1 MSHVVSSK
9 EIPYV
14 FEVPTTLES
23 LHELI
28 AKYAST
34 GRDAS
39 TIIQR
44 IHLANSV
51 RSDHRNGEKMQN
63 FYDVLLRRF
72 MAVGDA
78 IFISGNGGEEL
89 GRYEQL
95 NHIVKVMYAMSQDA
109 PEKAG
114 AVWSRRV
121 GILQNAH
128 AKRLR
133 DSEFV
138 RDDEDEDHSWTAWP
152 SIGVLFLLR
161 AMGRI
166 FPVTDRRHYVVTP
179 TVLLLAQMISQTP
192 ILSRYDLAMGVMCSG
207 LLIEYTIEA
216 KRVVPEALS
225 FLAST
230 IRLYSPYADHL
241 TNPALDV
248 ASKQPFCKSLRQ
260 SLTNYQRDDDLN
272 GALPRLKL
280 EKNFIRDDDDGG
292 EFAVALLAAC
302 LSLVETCTLALQ
314 DSFSTPAE
322 TELLYEVSSSILNLR
337 PKLFCPE
344 LQTRVSKTALV
355 IASACPPK
363 RVPLQRLGAT
373 SASLVAIKTLAPR
386 MEDPARYS
394 MSKDKGKKSV
404 QAAID
409 RTRRE
414 YKREHKAIARE
425 LRMDGTF
432 IESERRK
439 EQTEKEDRARAKRQK
454 NFAWLEGEQASMNQ
468 QVRLGGGLLKGGGT
482 GLARAKAATGKMG
495 IKKGG
500 KF

>member
-1 MSHVVSSK
+1 
-9 EIPYV
+9 V
-14 FEVPTTLES
+14 FEVPTTLDS

-34 GRDAS
+34 GADAS
-39 TIIQR
+39 TILQR
-44 IHLANSV
+44 IYAANSV

-78 IFISGNGGEEL
+78 IYTSGDGGPEL
-89 GRYEQL
+89 GRSEQL
-95 NHIVKVMYAMSQDA
+95 DWIVKVMYKMAQEA

-114 AVWSRRV
+114 AVWGRRIGV
-121 GILQNAH
+121 LQNAH

-138 RDDEDEDHSWTAWP
+138 RDDEDEDDPWTAWP
-152 SIGVLFLLR
+152 STGVVLLLR

-179 TVLLLAQMISQTP
+179 TILLLAQMISQTP
-192 ILSRYDLAMGVMCSG
+192 VLSRHDLAMGVMCSG
-207 LLIEYTIEA
+207 LLIEYAVEA

-230 IRLYSPYADHL
+230 IRLFSPETGHHHL

-248 ASKQPFCKSLRQ
+248 ASKEPFCTSLHQ
-260 SLTNYQRDDDLN
+260 NVCDYHEEDNDVF
-272 GALPRLKL
+272 PRLKL
-280 EKNFIRDDDDGG
+280 EKTFIGNNDNYDG
-292 EFAVALLAAC
+292 EFAVALLASC
-302 LSLVETCTLALQ
+302 LSLVEKYTLALKG
-314 DSFSTPAE
+314 SFTVPAE
-322 TELLYEVSSSILNLR
+322 TELLYEVSSSILSLR
-337 PKLFCPE
+337 PKSYCLG
-344 LQTRVSKTALV
+344 LQKRVSKTASV
-355 IASACPPK
+355 IAGACPSK
-363 RVPLQRLGAT
+363 RVPLQRRGGT
-373 SASLVAIKTLAPR
+373 SATNLVAIKTLAPR

-439 EQTEKEDRARAKRQK
+439 DHAKKEDMARAKRQK

-482 GLARAKAATGKMG
+482 GLARAKAATAKMG

-500 KF
+500 KLK

>member
-1 MSHVVSSK
+1 M
-9 EIPYV
+9 PYV
-14 FEVPTTLES
+14 FEVPTTLDS
-23 LHELI
+23 LHDLI

-34 GRDAS
+34 GKDAS

-44 IHLANSV
+44 IYAANSV
-51 RSDHRNGEKMQN
+51 RLDHRNGEKMQN

-78 IFISGNGGEEL
+78 IFTSGDGGIEL
-89 GRYEQL
+89 GRSDQL
-95 NHIVKVMYAMSQDA
+95 NCIVNVMYLMAQEA

-114 AVWSRRV
+114 AVWGRRIGV
-121 GILQNAH
+121 LQNAH

-138 RDDEDEDHSWTAWP
+138 RDDENEDDPWTAWP
-152 SIGVLFLLR
+152 STGVVLLLR

-179 TVLLLAQMISQTP
+179 TMLLLAQMISQTP
-192 ILSRYDLAMGVMCSG
+192 VLSRYDLTMGVMCCG
-207 LLIEYTIEA
+207 LLIEYTFEA

-230 IRLYSPYADHL
+230 IRLFSPDTGHHL

-248 ASKQPFCKSLRQ
+248 SSKQPFCTSLHNSVSGYRG
-260 SLTNYQRDDDLN
+260 DEF
-272 GALPRLKL
+272 PRLKL
-280 EKNFIRDDDDGG
+280 EKNFIGNDDSDGG

-302 LSLVETCTLALQ
+302 LSLVEKYTLALK
-314 DSFSTPAE
+314 DSFTVPAE
-322 TELLYEVSSSILNLR
+322 TELLHEVSSSILSLR
-337 PKLFCPE
+337 PKSYCPE
-344 LQTRVSKTALV
+344 LQKRVSKTASV

-363 RVPLQRLGAT
+363 RVPLQRRGAT
-373 SASLVAIKTLAPR
+373 TSANLVAIKTLAPR

-439 EQTEKEDRARAKRQK
+439 EQAKKDDTARAKRHK
-454 NFAWLEGEQASMNQ
+454 NFAWLESEQASMNQ

-482 GLARAKAATGKMG
+482 GLARAKAATAKMG

-500 KF
+500 KLK